1 MAPKAAAPEAP
12 TPLDAARFFNRAPGR
27 PANPRPEPASNRPA
41 PPPDAGRAAAAAPPR
56 DEAPIPAT
64 IDEIMDEMS
73 AIAANTDSRALT
85 DAEAGRYERLESALA
100 GARRSEN
107 IRRRQEAYE
116 TPVPGDLAVAAYAG
130 TARRDD
136 TYNQAFNAYLRTG
149 RPNGDLMNAQQ
160 VGTDSEGGYLVSP
173 QFRQKLVEVMKAYGG
188 LAGEVDG
195 FSTDRGG
202 DVEYPSVDDTASEG
216 AITAEEAAFAT
227 GTDLVFGTVL
237 LKAYKYTSTGADANA
252 GLRVSVELLQD
263 SEFDIEALLARALAT
278 RIARKQAKDWVFG
291 TGTAQP
297 FGIAH
302 AGLTADVVL
311 AAGNA
316 ITYQKLLDVE
326 SALDPSYEQN
336 AKWVFNK
343 NTWQRVRALLDTAGR
358 PLVDPQQASG
368 IGGRPA
374 RELLGYP
381 VVIDQGF
388 PNSNTLNA
396 RWGVLGDLSE
406 AYTIRRVANF
416 TMIVNP
422 YTRANFGQVEYVAWE
437 RADGNVQNRKAYA
450 LAQANAA

>member
-1 MAPKAAAPEAP
+1 
-12 TPLDAARFFNRAPGR
+12 
-27 PANPRPEPASNRPA
+27 
-41 PPPDAGRAAAAAPPR
+41 
-56 DEAPIPAT
+56 
-64 IDEIMDEMS
+64 
-73 AIAANTDSRALT
+73 
-85 DAEAGRYERLESALA
+85 
-100 GARRSEN
+100 
-107 IRRRQEAYE
+107 RRRQNAYE
-116 TPVPGDLAVAAYAG
+116 TPVADDLAAVVHVGA
-130 TARRDD
+130 ARRDD
-136 TYNQAFNAYLRTG
+136 TYNQAFNHYLRSG
-149 RPNGDLMNAQQ
+149 KPNADLVNAQ
-160 VGTDSEGGYLVSP
+160 GTTPDSSGGYLVSP

-188 LAGEVDG
+188 LAAEVDG
-195 FSTDRGG
+195 FATDRGG

-216 AITAEEAAFAT
+216 AITPEAAAFAT
-227 GTDLVFGTVL
+227 GTDLAFGTVL

-278 RIARKQAKDWVFG
+278 RIARKQAKDWVAG
-291 TGTAQP
+291 TGTGQP

-316 ITYQKLLDVE
+316 ITYQKLLDIE

-336 AKWVFNK
+336 AKWAFNK
-343 NTWQRVRALLDTAGR
+343 NTWQRIRALLDTAGR
-358 PLVDPQQASG
+358 PLVDPQQSSG

-388 PNSNTLNA
+388 PNMTTLNA
-396 RWGVLGDLSE
+396 RWGVLGDLRE
-406 AYTIRRVANF
+406 GYTIRRVANF

-422 YTRANFGQVEYVAWE
+422 FTRANFGQVEYTAWE

>member
-1 MAPKAAAPEAP
+1 MPPTRTRQAATP
-12 TPLDAARFFNRAPGR
+12 TTPAR
-27 PANPRPEPASNRPA
+27 PATAPDGGGTPA
-41 PPPDAGRAAAAAPPR
+41 PADTTP
-56 DEAPIPAT
+56 PIPRT
-64 IDEIMDEMS
+64 IDEILEQMS
-73 AIAANTDSRALT
+73 TIAADAEDRTLT
-85 DAEAGRYERLESALA
+85 DDEATRYERLESALA
-100 GARRSEN
+100 AARRTEN
-107 IRRRQEAYE
+107 IRRRQDAYE
-116 TPVPGDLAVAAYAG
+116 TPVPGDLATVAHVGA
-130 TARRDD
+130 ARRDD

-149 RPNGDLMNAQQ
+149 RPNSDLMNAQQ

-188 LAGEVDG
+188 LAAAVDS

-202 DVEYPSVDDTASEG
+202 SIEYPSVDDTASVG
-216 AITAEEAAFAT
+216 AITAEEAAFTT
-227 GTDLVFGTVL
+227 GTDLAFGTITL
-237 LKAYKYTSTGADANA
+237 GAYKYTSTGADASA

-263 SEFDIEALLARALAT
+263 SEFDIEALIARAFGT
-278 RIARKQAKDWVFG
+278 RIARKQAVDWTIG
-291 TGTAQP
+291 TGTGMP

-336 AKWVFNK
+336 AAWGFNK
-343 NTWQRVRALLDTAGR
+343 ATWQRIRALVDTAGR
-358 PLVDPQQASG
+358 PLVDKQADAG
-368 IGGRPA
+368 IGQRPD

-381 VVIDQGF
+381 VIIDQQF
-388 PNSNTLNA
+388 PNSNTLSA
-396 RWGVLGDLSE
+396 RWGVLGDLRE

-416 TMIVNP
+416 TMVVNP
-422 YTRANFGQVEYVAWE
+422 YSRANFGQVEYVAWE